1 MKEYKPGRMS
11 PNLREALG
19 IQENNPPPWLYNMQ
33 RYGPPPAYQN
43 LKIPGV
49 NTLIP
54 NSEYGGDLQA
64 NLARMFFTDDKG
76 FTIYA
81 DCHGLN
87 KAVYQ
92 RRQTKRNYWGQLVK
106 TDYDHY
112 TTMQAA
118 QSSEDEEDSYGPLDA
133 PPEGLDHEESSDDQY
148 HPEDELKAHQEDDID
163 GIMSN
168 VQNIIDGF
176 QTPSADV
183 QIAK

>member
-1 MKEYKPGRMS
+1 M
-11 PNLREALG
+11 
-19 IQENNPPPWLYNMQ
+19 
-33 RYGPPPAYQN
+33 
-43 LKIPGV
+43 KIPGV

-92 RRQTKRNYWGQLVK
+92 RRQTKRNYWGELLK
-106 TDYDHY
+106 ADYEHY

-118 QSSEDEEDSYGPLDA
+118 QSSEDEEDSYGPLEG
-133 PPEGLDHEESSDDQY
+133 PPEGQDEDESGSDDQY
-148 HPEDELKAHQEDDID
+148 HPEDELKPHQEDDID

-176 QTPSADV
+176 
-183 QIAK
+183 